1 MPGPTKSP
9 PSVPGNSASP
19 SSPAPFY
26 ALPAKKDQVTSLPR
40 EGGKKKE
47 KLKLEDTNVALIG
60 SDLDKQARL
69 ASAMGEPAWAEA
81 GKKVGMQIWRIEK
94 FKVKVST
101 TPHGTFYKDDS
112 YICLNT
118 YQKEPGQGAF
128 KWDIHFW
135 LGETTSLDEAGTA
148 AYKTVELDSFLGG
161 EPVQH
166 REVCGSESSLFCSYF
181 KDCGGVRL
189 LEGGIESGFN
199 HVKPTEYRSRL
210 LHVKGRRN
218 IRVVEVPLEAKSMN
232 SGDVFILDAGMN
244 VYEWQGVNSGMNE
257 RARAGQLCRAMDDE
271 RAGLPQVHIYREGE
285 NDPDFLRAFWSFFPG
300 GKPQPV
306 AKDGEDDAAWEKAS
320 DKRLFRLSDSSGRL
334 TFTLVGEHHVS
345 RSLLDSSDVF
355 VFDIGSEVFAW
366 VGQKASSDEKAKALH
381 FANQY
386 LKDYKRPP
394 FLPISRILEGGEN
407 EVFENSFDDDHKAT
421 GAHRGAAASPAK
433 GQATRMTKP
442 QEWEIWDAALS
453 RQISNGVGIASLGS
467 ALQGMSGETSFAF
480 YRLSVDNVGNVGQ
493 MINTSANIILTWKG
507 PTAPR
512 AQKVMING
520 NLQKALDTLTP
531 NKGWLE
537 VLGVKNLRDDVIY
550 DRWKPGSGS
559 KVIQDEIL

>member
-1 MPGPTKSP
+1 VAPKSP
-9 PSVPGNSASP
+9 SSKGAVSTA

-26 ALPAKKDQVTSLPR
+26 ALPAKKEQAASAPPPSR
-40 EGGKKKE
+40 KKE

-69 ASAMGEPAWAEA
+69 ASAMGEPAWADA

-112 YICLNT
+112 YICLRT
-118 YQKEPGQGAF
+118 YQKELGQGAF

-148 AYKTVELDSFLGG
+148 AYKTVELDNFLGG

-210 LHVKGRRN
+210 LHVKGRKN
-218 IRVVEVPLEAKSMN
+218 IRVVEVPVEAKSMN
-232 SGDVFILDAGMN
+232 SGDVFILDGGMN
-244 VYEWQGVNSGMNE
+244 IYQWQGVNSGMNE

-271 RAGLPQVHIYREGE
+271 RAGLPQTYIYREGE
-285 NDPDFLRAFWSFFPG
+285 NDPDFLKAFWSFFPG
-300 GKPQPV
+300 ARPQPV
-306 AKDGEDDAAWEKAS
+306 ARDGEDDAAWEKAS
-320 DKRLFRLSDSSGRL
+320 DKRLFRLSDSSGHL
-334 TFTLVGEHHVS
+334 TFALVGEHHIS

-366 VGQKASSDEKAKALH
+366 VGLKSSADEKAKALH

-386 LKDYKRPP
+386 LKDYNRPP

-407 EVFENSFDDDHKAT
+407 EVFENSFDDEQKA
-421 GAHRGAAASPAK
+421 GPKSAASSSSSRASSNK
-433 GQATRMTKP
+433 NNMTQP
-442 QEWEIWDAALS
+442 GEWEVWDAALS
-453 RQISNGVGIASLGS
+453 RQINKGNGIAALGQAFQ
-467 ALQGMSGETSFAF
+467 ALNSDTAFGF
-480 YRLSVDNVGNVGQ
+480 YRLSVDNVGNTGQ

-512 AQKVMING
+512 AQKVTING

>member
-1 MPGPTKSP
+1 
-9 PSVPGNSASP
+9 
-19 SSPAPFY
+19 
-26 ALPAKKDQVTSLPR
+26 
-40 EGGKKKE
+40 
-47 KLKLEDTNVALIG
+47 LKLEDTNVALIG

-69 ASAMGEPAWAEA
+69 ASAMGEPAWADA

-112 YICLNT
+112 YICLRT
-118 YQKEPGQGAF
+118 YQKEPGQGAL

-166 REVCGSESSLFCSYF
+166 REVCGSESALFCSYF
-181 KDCGGVRL
+181 KDVGGIRL

-218 IRVVEVPLEAKSMN
+218 VRVVEVPIEAKSMN

-244 VYEWQGVNSGMNE
+244 IYEWQGVHSGMNE

-271 RAGLPQVHIYREGE
+271 RAGLPKVHIYREGE
-285 NDPDFLRAFWSFFPG
+285 NDPDFLKAFWSFFPG
-300 GKPQPV
+300 GRPQPV

-320 DKRLFRLSDSSGRL
+320 DKRLFQLSDASGRL
-334 TFTLVGEHHVS
+334 TFTLVAEHHIP
-345 RSLLDSSDVF
+345 RSKLDTHDVF
-355 VFDIGSEVFAW
+355 IFDIGSEVFAW
-366 VGQKASSDEKAKALH
+366 VGLKASTDEKAKALH

-386 LKDYKRPP
+386 LKDYRRPA

-407 EVFENSFDDDHKAT
+407 EVFENSFDDEHKSA
-421 GAHRGAAASPAK
+421 GRGPSSAASPSNK
-433 GQATRMTKP
+433 GGRMSKP
-442 QEWEIWDAALS
+442 QEWEVWDASLSRKLDQGTGIAALGASFQALS
-453 RQISNGVGIASLGS
+453 AD
-467 ALQGMSGETSFAF
+467 AAF
-480 YRLSVDNVGNVGQ
+480 GFYHLSVDNVGNVGQ

-507 PTAPR
+507 PSAPR
-512 AQKVMING
+512 AQKVAINN

-537 VLGVKNLRDDVIY
+537 VLGVKNLRDEVIY

-559 KVIQDEIL
+559 KVIQDEI